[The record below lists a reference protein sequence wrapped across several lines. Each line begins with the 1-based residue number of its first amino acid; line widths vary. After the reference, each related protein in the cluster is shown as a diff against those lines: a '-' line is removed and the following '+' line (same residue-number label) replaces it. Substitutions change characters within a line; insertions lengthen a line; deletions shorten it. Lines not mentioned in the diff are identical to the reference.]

1 MLYAV
6 ENNSIKKISFLCEP
20 EKKQQHTFSKDAI
33 KKKKLAVCF
42 WRKQEELLTLCGVY
56 LG

>member
-20 EKKQQHTFSKDAI
+20 EKKQKHTFSKDAI
-33 KKKKLAVCF
+33 KKKLAVCF